1 MWTKPWTMKEGFLI
15 GGGLIFAGLML
26 ELSVGPVR
34 WDAFAWPANGIVL
47 AGFLAIIALI
57 YILGNYQL
65 SARLCRFYKGGTPT
79 KRIIN
84 YQLKYAFQF
93 IGTYQAAIP
102 AMVYAVVLTIIMGLT
117 RQQVNGTWL
126 NNMLSFW
133 PFVLIYTYITVILGV
148 VTLKRL
154 CMLRWHLNIRDIA
167 FLLNHL
173 GLFIAL
179 TTATLGNADMQRVKM
194 ICGVGEPE
202 WRVFD
207 KEGAIKEMPIA
218 IELKKF
224 IMETYDNG
232 APKRYASE
240 VQILTKSGKNI
251 ETTIDVNKPYEVD
264 DWKIYQY
271 GYDTQMGAQSQISIF
286 ELVSD
291 PWLPWVYAG
300 FYMMLAGAVL
310 MTLMVLW
317 RRVRTA
323 TRKALW
329 GYFAIAVFASLFAYF
344 FFDSY
349 NTKTL
354 VPALQSPWFAPHVF
368 VYIFAYALLGVAV
381 IIAIY
386 AQIRKNCQLSIVRS
400 TRRGACQSKNCQLD
414 DLVYISLAFLTIG
427 MLFGALW
434 AKEAWGHYW
443 SWDPKETW
451 AAITWLAYLIYIHYR
466 LMPRANSQEPKANH
480 LALWILFGSFVLLQ
494 MCWWGINYLPS
505 AQSSSVHTYNTSE

>member
-1 MWTKPWTMKEGFLI
+1 MWTKPWNMKEGFLI

-26 ELSVGPVR
+26 ELSVGPVK

-47 AGFLAIIALI
+47 AVFLAIIDYLF
-57 YILGNYQL
+57 LL
-65 SARLCRFYKGGTPT
+65 RK
-79 KRIIN
+79 KV
-84 YQLKYAFQF
+84 YAFQF
-93 IGTYQAAIP
+93 IGTYHAAIP
-102 AMVYAVVLTIIMGLT
+102 AMVYAVVLTVIMGLT

-133 PFVLIYTYITVILGV
+133 PFVLIYVYLTVILGV
-148 VTLKRL
+148 VTLKRIHSL
-154 CMLRWHLNIRDIA
+154 TSHLSPLTSHIA

-194 ICGVGEPE
+194 ICSVGQPE
-202 WRVFD
+202 WRAMEQGGGV
-207 KEGAIKEMPIA
+207 KEMPIG

-232 APKRYASE
+232 APKRFASKI
-240 VQILTKSGKNI
+240 QILTKTGKSI
-251 ETTIDVNKPYEVD
+251 GTTIDVNKPYEVD
-264 DWKIYQY
+264 GWKIYQY
-271 GYDTQMGAQSQISIF
+271 GYDTQMGAKSQITIL
-286 ELVSD
+286 ELVRD
-291 PWLPWVYAG
+291 PWLPLVYTG
-300 FYMMLAGAVL
+300 FYMMLAGAVIMAL
-310 MTLMVLW
+310 EVLW
-317 RRVRTA
+317 RRLRTA

-329 GYFAIAVFASLFAYF
+329 AYFGLAVFASLFAYF

-381 IIAIY
+381 VIAWWKL
-386 AQIRKNCQLSIVRS
+386 A
-400 TRRGACQSKNCQLD
+400 D

-451 AAITWLAYLIYIHYR
+451 AAITWIAYLVYIHYR
-466 LMPRANSQEPKANH
+466 LMSRAKSQQPGAKR
-480 LALWILFGSFVLLQ
+480 LAFWMLITSFVLLQ

-505 AQSSSVHTYNTSE
+505 AQGSSVHTYSTSE